1 MLSSRKPGDMA
12 QEIGQGDGWDQIQNS
27 FPGWRSVGGI
37 VTCWIWSCRKHKV
50 EGHTIMVR
58 PFLFADSMSHSPSP
72 IQVPAI
78 WGRGVFWEAPGQ
90 IPSGECNYVLVF
102 ATLK

>member
-12 QEIGQGDGWDQIQNS
+12 QEIGQGDGWDQNS

-50 EGHTIMVR
+50 EVVKCWSDGGFVGLEPMAKEEFVKKSLVQKGDFIKAR
-58 PFLFADSMSHSPSP
+58 G
-72 IQVPAI
+72 QVH
-78 WGRGVFWEAPGQ
+78 GQ
-90 IPSGECNYVLVF
+90 GELHWCRDG
-102 ATLK
+102 